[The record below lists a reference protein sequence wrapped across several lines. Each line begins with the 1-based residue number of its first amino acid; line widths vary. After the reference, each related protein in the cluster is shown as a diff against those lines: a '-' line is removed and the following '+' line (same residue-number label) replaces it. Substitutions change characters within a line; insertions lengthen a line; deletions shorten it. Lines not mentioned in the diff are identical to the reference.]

1 MGEAS
6 GRSIKIL
13 STRSPLFPNSLESA
27 SVANF
32 RVLKEIISFHPV
44 RAHHLCN
51 HAPRRGTSYEI
62 AIHLHREETQVEGES
77 GEKPSGFHK
86 ANEVSWNDDHSRNSC
101 YISSFSKPSHEQGF
115 GTYPKKQLP
124 LHRTEH

>member
-44 RAHHLCN
+44 RAHKAVTVQLKEALKLYQANCQHRKVPRKHKYVYILEKTKRETKQ
-51 HAPRRGTSYEI
+51 HA
-62 AIHLHREETQVEGES
+62 
-77 GEKPSGFHK
+77 F
-86 ANEVSWNDDHSRNSC
+86 
-101 YISSFSKPSHEQGF
+101 
-115 GTYPKKQLP
+115 
-124 LHRTEH
+124 